1 MTKYLTIFL
10 TLLLFG
16 PTLAQEEIE
25 PAAERALIVVSEMGR
40 HLAELESFSV
50 RSESIFDEPLSGQL
64 VEYSQTT
71 HVMAH
76 RARGFR
82 MNTEGDLMNSSAY
95 FDGTNFV
102 MYDHERQF
110 YAVAP
115 FSGTLHSLTDHLAEK
130 LGVVLPLAE
139 LLRKDPGEA
148 FLEKVETI
156 FYVGLNSVEGDKC
169 HHVAGRNINGMEWEL
184 WNQHDFNYRGSCERH
199 KEGCRNYCL
208 AWSSAYAVEK
218 RGERD
223 HCWVH
228 AGAAVRQRNCR
239 RALWDSTT
247 YWEAAA
253 HVPSARK

>member
-71 HVMAH
+71 HEMAH

-184 WNQHDFNYRGSCERH
+184 WISDDTLLPR
-199 KEGCRNYCL
+199 KI
-208 AWSSAYAVEK
+208 V
-218 RGERD
+218 
-223 HCWVH
+223 
-228 AGAAVRQRNCR
+228 VR
-239 RALWDSTT
+239 DSTLPGAPRSVAILSD
-247 YWEAAA
+247 WKLNPDLPEMIFHFLIPPEATQIDFKL
-253 HVPSARK
+253 PKSGGKS